1 MKIVIKSKAEEPHV
15 LVNGDRFSLEE
26 FEKVKHRY
34 ANLLAREPLPPAPP
48 KPKLIQR
55 IKNMFMAFC
64 ARLAK
69 LVNFTGFFK

>member
-15 LVNGDRFSLEE
+15 LVNGERFSLEE
-26 FEKVKHRY
+26 FEKVKHKY
-34 ANLLAREPLPPAPP
+34 ADLLVRQPMPAPP
-48 KPKLIQR
+48 PKPTLLQR
-55 IKNMFMAFC
+55 IKNMFTAFC